1 MAEHRDT
8 DNLRATRRDV
18 GSNSKRLNI
27 KKSLNK
33 STEKTATGAL
43 AESIGWRFRVI
54 IGFLFLLV
62 LLLLGRIADHQ
73 VFMNHAFLEKQGNAR
88 TVRTESIP
96 AIRGMITDRNGEP
109 LAVSTPVVTLWANP
123 KVLGQDAES
132 WSAVG
137 RAMEWSE
144 QELREKIAQYGN
156 KDFMYLRRHLSPD
169 EAEKILEKNI
179 DGVYGLRE
187 YKRFYPAGEVA
198 AHLVGFTNIDDKG
211 QEGIELAYDEA
222 LTGKEG
228 KRRIVKDLKGRIVK
242 DLGLQQPEQQG
253 VDIALSIDMRVQ
265 YFAHTILKQIVTD
278 FDAQGGS
285 AVVIDVETG
294 EVLAMVNSPS
304 FNPNNRTGIKP
315 QQMRNRAM
323 VDVFEPGSTMK
334 PLTMSAALESG
345 KWRPEMVIDTNPGS
359 INIQGKVLKDHNN
372 YGLID
377 LTKVIAKSSQVGTV
391 KIAMSLEPN
400 AVRNMFHRFGLGQ
413 ATGSGFPGE
422 SVGVLPSYQRWRD
435 LDRAT
440 LAFGHGVS
448 VTTLQ
453 LAQAYSVF
461 ASHGVRRQ
469 VSLLRQEELKS
480 GEQVVPEAVIRQ
492 IVPMMEAV
500 TQPGGTGTRARVAGF
515 RVAGKTGTVHKLDAG
530 GYSADRYVAMFAGI
544 APVSNPRYAMA
555 VMIDEPSAGKYYGGE
570 VAAPVFGQLM
580 QGVLQL
586 MGVVPDDIPL
596 LAPASPQLPVPKT
609 AEKKSAVVIK
619 TVSTQTIFITKVA
632 A

>member
-1 MAEHRDT
+1 MTEHHDT
-8 DNLRATRRDV
+8 DGLRATRRDV
-18 GSNSKRLNI
+18 AGNGKRPNI
-27 KKSLNK
+27 KKSSNK
-33 STEKTATGAL
+33 ATEKMAAGAL
-43 AESIGWRFRVI
+43 VESIGWRFRII

-96 AIRGMITDRNGEP
+96 AVRGMITDRNGEP

-123 KVLGQDAES
+123 KVLGQDAEN
-132 WSAVG
+132 WNAVG

-156 KDFMYLRRHLSPD
+156 KDFMYLRRHLSPN
-169 EAEKILEKNI
+169 ESEKILGKNI

-211 QEGIELAYDEA
+211 QEGIELAFDEA

-253 VDIALSIDMRVQ
+253 VDLALSIDMRVQ
-265 YFAHTILKQIVTD
+265 YFAHTILKQIVSD

-304 FNPNNRTGIKP
+304 FNPNNRAGIKP

-345 KWRPEMVIDTNPGS
+345 KWRPDMVIDTNPGS

-372 YGLID
+372 YGLLD

-480 GEQVVPEAVIRQ
+480 GEQVVPEAVVRQ
-492 IVPMMEAV
+492 VVPMMEAV

-570 VAAPVFGQLM
+570 VAAPVFGRLM

-596 LAPASPQLPVPKT
+596 LAPASAPLPAPKT
-609 AEKKSAVVIK
+609 ADKKSAVSIK
-619 TVSTQTIFITKVA
+619 AASIPMIVGVA

>member
-1 MAEHRDT
+1 MAEHRVT

-18 GSNSKRLNI
+18 DSNSKRLKT
-27 KKSLNK
+27 KKSSNK

-54 IGFLFLLV
+54 TGFLFLLV

-132 WSAVG
+132 WKAVG

-596 LAPASPQLPVPKT
+596 LAPAAPQLPASKT
-609 AEKKSAVVIK
+609 AEKKSAVAIK
-619 TVSTQTIFITKVA
+619 TVSTQTIFITRVA

>member
-27 KKSLNK
+27 KKPSNK

-132 WSAVG
+132 WNAVG

-169 EAEKILEKNI
+169 EAEKILGKNI

-480 GEQVVPEAVIRQ
+480 GEQVVPESVIRQ

-619 TVSTQTIFITKVA
+619 TVSTQTIFITRVA